1 MTKRVL
7 IAEDE
12 ESIVAS
18 LEFLMRR
25 CGYETRVAR
34 DGDIA
39 LGCLADFKPDLVLL
53 DIMLPGRSGFE
64 VCRRI
69 RADAGLRATRV
80 LMLTAKGGTGEVA
93 KGLAAGA
100 DGYITKPFATKELVA
115 RARALLDDPLREAPH
130 P

>member
-12 ESIVAS
+12 ESILTS

-34 DGDIA
+34 DGHVAISCA
-39 LGCLADFKPDLVLL
+39 ADFKPDLVLL

-64 VCRRI
+64 VCRFI
-69 RADAGLRATRV
+69 RADSSLRGTRV
-80 LMLTAKGGTGEVA
+80 LMLTARGGAGEA
-93 KGLAAGA
+93 DKGLSAGA
-100 DGYITKPFATKELVA
+100 DDYMTKPFATQELIA
-115 RARALLDDPLREAPH
+115 RARALLGEREITKP
-130 P
+130 